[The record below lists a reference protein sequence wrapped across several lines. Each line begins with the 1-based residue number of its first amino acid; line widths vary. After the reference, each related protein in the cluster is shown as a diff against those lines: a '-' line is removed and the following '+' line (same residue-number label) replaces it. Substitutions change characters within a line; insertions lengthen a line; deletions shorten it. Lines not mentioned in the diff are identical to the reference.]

1 MFARVGHH
9 RPTTCGSR
17 GGVIFDR
24 NVTTSLGDEFTHEVL
39 ASSSQTPW
47 STCLTYQGCETGDV
61 SVRRPCPGERCGRV
75 IRELGLPKVLSETAC
90 RGDDRQTFRYR
101 DGWNYR
107 TCRSAR
113 VVPSAAAG
121 FCDQSSSANAAVAG
135 PSLRA
140 RVSASCWRSEG
151 WMDCRLVAFFSPGD
165 ITELRPIEPSLAR
178 VRVEKSGSLQV
189 QGSRRR
195 ASAAARSSPPCSRPA
210 RRLVRSQTRCNTVQL
225 ELQRCSL
232 LACPVLVG
240 GSPRRIGGCRIWC
253 RWVC

>member
-1 MFARVGHH
+1 VFARVGHH

-195 ASAAARSSPPCSRPA
+195 ASAAARSSPPCSRLA
-210 RRLVRSQTRCNTVQL
+210 RRLVRSQTR
-225 ELQRCSL
+225 
-232 LACPVLVG
+232 
-240 GSPRRIGGCRIWC
+240 
-253 RWVC
+253 